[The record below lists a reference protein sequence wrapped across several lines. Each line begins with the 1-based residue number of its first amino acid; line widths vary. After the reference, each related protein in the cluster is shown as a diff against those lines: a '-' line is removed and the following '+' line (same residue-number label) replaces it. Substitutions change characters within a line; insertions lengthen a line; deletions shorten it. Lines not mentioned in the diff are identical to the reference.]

1 MVWLYSPPLVGTAGG
16 GALAFWERHG
26 RRIGKGAAVV
36 LILLGIWWLLD
47 LTGFLQYFTSVGAL
61 QDQIERLGFWG
72 PTVVMALM
80 AANIV
85 VSPLPSAPILF
96 AAGAAYGPWWGT
108 FWVLAGAE
116 IGALIAFFL
125 ARWLGADIVQ
135 KWFGESPAL
144 RIIGDQTTLMGIV
157 FVSRLVPFMS
167 FDLISYGAGLTPLAW
182 WRFAL
187 ANVLGMAPM
196 NFVLVRFGDDLFALD
211 AAGILST
218 TVAALAIA
226 AVAALLFWRLRR
238 AGIAMPAE
246 TGKRTVAYDEE
257 R

>member
-1 MVWLYSPPLVGTAGG
+1 MS
-16 GALAFWERHG
+16 FWERYGG
-26 RRIGKGAAVV
+26 RIAKGLVIV

-47 LTGFLQYFTSVGAL
+47 VTDFLQYFTRVDVL
-61 QDQIERLGFWG
+61 ERQIERLGFWG
-72 PTVVMALM
+72 PAVVMALM

-108 FWVLAGAE
+108 FWVLAGAQV
-116 IGALIAFFL
+116 GSLMAFFL
-125 ARWLGADIVQ
+125 ARWFGADVVQ

-144 RIIGDQTTLMGIV
+144 RIIGDQNTLMGIV

-167 FDLISYGAGLTPLAW
+167 FDLISYGAGLTPLVW
-182 WRFAL
+182 WRFL
-187 ANVLGMAPM
+187 IANIAGMLPM

-211 AAGILST
+211 LAGIVATSL
-218 TVAALAIA
+218 AALAIA
-226 AVAALLFWRLRR
+226 ALAALLFWRLKR
-238 AGIAMPAE
+238 AGIAVP
-246 TGKRTVAYDEE
+246 DEPSAGPEAIGEKE